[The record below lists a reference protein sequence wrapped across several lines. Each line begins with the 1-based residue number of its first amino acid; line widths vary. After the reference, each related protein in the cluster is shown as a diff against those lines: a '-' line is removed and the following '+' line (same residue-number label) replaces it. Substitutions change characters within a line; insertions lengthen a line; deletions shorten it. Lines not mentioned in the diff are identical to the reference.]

1 MQGVLER
8 WGQGWGG
15 EVAKELGWGHQLVK
29 GLGGHAKELGLNG
42 AYGGS
47 LGKLKEENPLPPS
60 F

>member
-1 MQGVLER
+1 M
-8 WGQGWGG
+8 
-15 EVAKELGWGHQLVK
+15 AKELGWGHQLMK

-42 AYGGS
+42 AGGGS